1 MSYNLQIIF
10 SVGLGGALG
19 SILRFYAVD
28 YIHKLGTNS
37 FPFGIL
43 FVNMLGSFI
52 IGMLYA
58 YFSTHEI
65 PTVYK
70 AFLTAGFLGG
80 LTTFSTFALDSF
92 LLFNS
97 SLNLAILN
105 IILNLFGSIFLVMVG
120 FKLVIFLIKWL

>member
-19 SILRFYAVD
+19 SIMRFYAVD
-28 YIHKLGTNS
+28 YIHKLGANS

-58 YFSTHEI
+58 YFSTYEI

-80 LTTFSTFALDSF
+80 LTTFSTFALDSY

-97 SLNLAILN
+97 SLNLAIIN
-105 IILNLFGSIFLVMVG
+105 IILNLFGSIFLVFVG
-120 FKLVIFLIKWL
+120 FKLVTFLLK

>member
-1 MSYNLQIIF
+1 MSLNFQIALA
-10 SVGLGGALG
+10 VGFGGAFG

-120 FKLVIFLIKWL
+120 FKLVIFLIK